1 MHPGSELLMKT
12 ARSGT
17 TGRTT
22 MSCPTLARR
31 RSAQTEVRHAPGPAA
46 RADGRWPHRLVSSD
60 SPLAQLTRFALT
72 GGLSSTV
79 QVLLFALLA
88 PVGTHVANVVAWTAS
103 TALANELHRRRT
115 FRVGERI
122 SWFAAQW
129 EGGSLSLVGLGLTTG
144 ALLLLQA
151 TTPDAAVPVQVL
163 LVLLVN
169 TTVGGARFLALRWAF
184 FVRPHT
190 A

>member
-1 MHPGSELLMKT
+1 
-12 ARSGT
+12 
-17 TGRTT
+17 
-22 MSCPTLARR
+22 MSCPPLARR
-31 RSAQTEVRHAPGPAA
+31 RSAPSEVGHAPGPAGG
-46 RADGRWPHRLVSSD
+46 ADGRWLHRLVTSD
-60 SPLAQLTRFALT
+60 SSPAQLVRFALT

-115 FRVGERI
+115 FRAGGRI
-122 SWFAAQW
+122 GWFAAQW
-129 EGGSLSLVGLGLTTG
+129 EGGGLSLVGLGLSTG
-144 ALLLLQA
+144 ALALLQSTA
-151 TTPDAAVPVQVL
+151 PDAAVPVQAL

-169 TTVGGARFLALRWAF
+169 TTVGVARFLALRWAF
-184 FVRPHT
+184 IVHGHT

>member
-1 MHPGSELLMKT
+1 
-12 ARSGT
+12 
-17 TGRTT
+17 

-31 RSAQTEVRHAPGPAA
+31 RPAPPEVGHAPEPSGGG
-46 RADGRWPHRLVSSD
+46 DDRWLHRLVTSD
-60 SPLAQLTRFALT
+60 SPLAQLVRFALT

-88 PVGTHVANVVAWTAS
+88 PVGTHAANLLAWTAS

-115 FRVGERI
+115 FRAGGRI

-129 EGGSLSLVGLGLTTG
+129 EGGGLSLVGLGLTTG
-144 ALLLLQA
+144 ALALLQS
-151 TTPDAAVPVQVL
+151 TTPDAAVPVQAL

-169 TTVGGARFLALRWAF
+169 TTVGVARFLALRWAF
-184 FVRPHT
+184 GGHPGTV
-190 A
+190 

>member
-1 MHPGSELLMKT
+1 MHPGSQLLMRT
-12 ARSGT
+12 AKSGP

-46 RADGRWPHRLVSSD
+46 RTDGRWPHRLVSSD
-60 SPLAQLTRFALT
+60 ASLAQLVRFALA

-103 TALANELHRRRT
+103 T
-115 FRVGERI
+115 
-122 SWFAAQW
+122 
-129 EGGSLSLVGLGLTTG
+129 
-144 ALLLLQA
+144 
-151 TTPDAAVPVQVL
+151 
-163 LVLLVN
+163 
-169 TTVGGARFLALRWAF
+169 
-184 FVRPHT
+184 
-190 A
+190 